1 MASWLKIKI
10 FNVVGKHKRTQS
22 VKNRNKANESCVSK
36 YPYEKTAW
44 HVWKGFYHLSAKVHL
59 SLVTVGRSVSQEHGL
74 LGYCGCSTGRAGR
87 LSPANE
93 LGRHLRCRQGN
104 LDSDMGFKKKK
115 NLGLIFV
122 FRAGQTDKSGDSD
135 THWVLGNTSRLMK
148 QTAAGWWRWLPLTDW
163 SLRNIGETPYK
174 NFHGHI
180 NKLEW
185 KINKLFPKKLTKM
198 LENTQ

>member
-104 LDSDMGFKKKK
+104 LDSDMGFKKKRIWGWY
-115 NLGLIFV
+115 LCLEQV
-122 FRAGQTDKSGDSD
+122 RPTRAATQILTEFWE
-135 THWVLGNTSRLMK
+135 TP
-148 QTAAGWWRWLPLTDW
+148 AGWWSKPLLDDEGDCLWQTEAW
-163 SLRNIGETPYK
+163 GT
-174 NFHGHI
+174 
-180 NKLEW
+180 LERHP
-185 KINKLFPKKLTKM
+185 IRIFMVTLT
-198 LENTQ
+198 N